1 METHFDPDRAAR
13 PGSGIF
19 GLSCPSTEAAIHVI
33 AAPYDATSS
42 YGVGAAQGPEAVL
55 RASRQVELHDPAI
68 GDPWRRGLYYLP
80 DDGTLAGYNEEARP
94 LAREVFDGGGAGEAP
109 ELLHALARV
118 NELSAR
124 MNDVVY
130 HRTSTVINE
139 GRTPI
144 LLGGDHSV
152 SFGAVRAACEHYA
165 GLGLLHFDAHA
176 DLRPAY
182 EGFTWSHASILHN
195 LTKELGGL
203 GPTLQVGLR
212 DLGHAEYEEIEAHPD
227 RLRAVFDSEW
237 SRARLEG
244 RDLAAFVRDALAFL
258 PEQVWITFDID
269 GLEPA
274 LCPHTGTP
282 VPGGLTWAEAMLWL
296 EELRASGRQVVGCD
310 LVEVSPGPALSG
322 GDSWDAIVGA
332 RLLYRLA
339 GTLSKA

>member
-1 METHFDPDRAAR
+1 
-13 PGSGIF
+13 
-19 GLSCPSTEAAIHVI
+19 
-33 AAPYDATSS
+33 
-42 YGVGAAQGPEAVL
+42 L
-55 RASRQVELHDPAI
+55 RASRQVELHDPVTE
-68 GDPWRRGLYYLP
+68 DPWRHGLCYIA
-80 DDGTLAGYNEEARP
+80 DDGTIAGYNEEARP
-94 LAREVFDGGGAGEAP
+94 LAREVFDSGGAGETP
-109 ELLHALARV
+109 ELIRALARV

-124 MNDVVY
+124 VNDEVY
-130 HRTSTVINE
+130 HRTSAALGG

-152 SFGAVRAACEHYA
+152 SFGAIRAACEQHA

-182 EGFTWSHASILHN
+182 EGFTWSHASIIHN
-195 LTKELGGL
+195 LTEELGGL
-203 GPTLQVGLR
+203 GSVLQVGLR
-212 DLGHAEYEEIEAHPD
+212 DLGNAEHEVIEARPE

-258 PEQVWITFDID
+258 PEEVWITFDVD

-274 LCPHTGTP
+274 LCPNTGTP

-296 EELRASGRQVVGCD
+296 EELRASGRHVIGCD

-339 GTLSKA
+339 GATL